1 MPLPHAKLSVVYRQ
15 LAQQLSAGLTL
26 AQSLRA
32 PSLAPAGDS
41 FRMAAM
47 AEGGESVAAVIASAG
62 SWLPVS
68 DRPFLVAAAESGR
81 LPHILANLSER
92 HARIATTQQRVF
104 MACLYPVGVFHFGAL
119 VFGLIRMIN
128 FSGGGL
134 QGGVAGYFGGVLS
147 ILLPVWIAA
156 GVLWYLVKR
165 EQPVVLALLD
175 LLPAIGGYRKNQA
188 LADFSFALGN
198 LLEAGAP
205 IRRAWL
211 DAGRIARSPRI
222 RRVSENIADHIQN
235 GLAPGPHLA
244 GSGGG
249 VFPHEFIARYQ
260 TGESTGGLE
269 HALLGLAADH
279 QDTANRRLVAASML
293 YPGLLFAAVALMIA
307 WFVISFYMGYIGQ
320 INHMLDGM

>member
-1 MPLPHAKLSVVYRQ
+1 MPLPHAKLSIVYRQ

-32 PSLAPAGDS
+32 PSPAPAGDS
-41 FRMAAM
+41 FRLAAM
-47 AEGGESVAAVIASAG
+47 AEGGQSVAVVIASAG
-62 SWLPVS
+62 PWLPTS

-119 VFGLIRMIN
+119 VFALIRMID

-134 QGGVAGYFGGVLS
+134 QGGVAGYFAGLFS

-156 GVLWYLVKR
+156 GLLWYFIKR
-165 EQPVVLALLD
+165 EQPVVLAILD

-188 LADFSFALGN
+188 LADFAFALGN

-205 IRRAWL
+205 IGRAWL
-211 DAGRIARSPRI
+211 VAGGIARSPRI
-222 RRVSENIADHIQN
+222 RRISERIADLIQN

-244 GSGGG
+244 GAAGG

-269 HALLGLAADH
+269 NSLLALAADH
-279 QDTANRRLVAASML
+279 QETANRRLVAASML
-293 YPGLLFAAVALMIA
+293 YPGLLFAAVAVMVA
-307 WFVISFYMGYIGQ
+307 WFVISFYAGYMGQ
-320 INHMLDGM
+320 VNQMLDGM